1 MLLAKFFVRVP
12 SQSAADVRHYLEEH
26 ATGSYQ
32 LVDVRQPKEYSAGH
46 LPGAQLIP
54 LKELPQRLAELD
66 PDLPTI
72 VYCASGRRS
81 TAATKL
87 LLGAGFKEVYNME
100 GGIKAWHGATAA
112 GPAELGLELLPSDL
126 DLNDAICLAWAMEE
140 GLQRFYR
147 LLEDEAADQTEKTLF
162 HKLASFENVHKK
174 RLLDRYQAIHGPDS
188 RPPDEQAVVMEGGR
202 RIGDYLKRAK
212 ALLHAPA
219 DIFDLAMSLEA
230 QALDL
235 YARMAAASD
244 DAASREFFHQMADE
258 EKDHLSFLANEL
270 DRFLA

>member
-1 MLLAKFFVRVP
+1 MLLAKLFARVP
-12 SQSAADVRHYLEEH
+12 SLSAADVRHYIEER

-32 LVDVRQPKEYSAGH
+32 LLDVRQPKEYDAGH
-46 LPGAQLIP
+46 LPGARLLP
-54 LKELPQRLAELD
+54 LKELPQRLGELD
-66 PDLPTI
+66 PGLPTI

-87 LLGAGFKEVYNME
+87 LLGAGFQEVYNME

-112 GPAELGLELLPSDL
+112 GPEGLGLDLLPAGL
-126 DLNDAICLAWAMEE
+126 ELNDAICLAWAMEE

-147 LLEDEAADQTEKTLF
+147 LLEEEAAGQTEKTLF

-174 RLLDRYQAIHGPDS
+174 RLLDRYQAIHGRGS
-188 RPPDEQAVVMEGGR
+188 RPPEEQPVVMEGGR
-202 RIGDYLKRAK
+202 RIGAYLKRAK
-212 ALLHAPA
+212 ALLHTPA

-235 YARMAAASD
+235 YTRMAAASD
-244 DAASREFFHQMADE
+244 DAASRAFFNQMADE
-258 EKDHLSFLANEL
+258 EKDHLAFLASEL